1 MSKPDASIQR
11 RIGYSEKV
19 IDHFTNPRNVGRL
32 EDADVTAKVGSVACG
47 DLIKLY
53 LKIDEKTERI
63 EKITFESYGCAA
75 NIATSSML
83 TELAKGKTLEEARKI
98 TFKDIAEEL
107 GGLPKTKL
115 HCAVLSKA
123 GLDAAISKY
132 YAMKGKTKVDDTL
145 VKLLLRGVLDP
156 ITGVDVISGKTVE
169 SISVQDHEVTIGL
182 RVDEKSQIAK
192 ELENDIK
199 EAFEGLPV
207 NLKIVFKG
215 NSSEDSNQ
223 QDTLSG

>member
-11 RIGYSEKV
+11 RIGYTEKV
-19 IDHFTNPRNVGRL
+19 IEHFTNPRNVGRL
-32 EDADVTAKVGSVACG
+32 DDADVTAKVGSVACG

-53 LKIDEKTERI
+53 LKIDQNTERI
-63 EKITFESYGCAA
+63 DKITFESYGCAA
-75 NIATSSML
+75 NIATSSIL

-98 TFKDIAEEL
+98 TFKDIADEL
-107 GGLPKTKL
+107 GGLPKIKM
-115 HCAVLSKA
+115 HCAVLSKT
-123 GLDAAISKY
+123 GLDAAITKY
-132 YAMKGKTKVDDTL
+132 YAMKGKAKIDDTL

-156 ITGVDVISGKTVE
+156 VTGVDIISGRTVE

-182 RVDEKSQIAK
+182 RVDDKSQVAK

-207 NLKIVFKG
+207 NLKIIFKG
-215 NSSEDSNQ
+215 NSSEDSNK
-223 QDTLSG
+223 

>member
-1 MSKPDASIQR
+1 VGVVDGLSRPDASLER
-11 RIGYSEKV
+11 RIGYSKKV
-19 IDHFTNPRNVGRL
+19 IEHFMNPRNVGRL

-53 LKIDEKTERI
+53 LKVDEKTERI

-98 TFKDIAEEL
+98 AFKDIADEL
-107 GGLPKTKL
+107 GGLPRIKM
-115 HCAVLSKA
+115 HCAVLSKT

-132 YAMKGKTKVDDTL
+132 YAMKGKAKIDDTL

-156 ITGVDVISGKTVE
+156 ITGVDIISSKTTD
-169 SISVQDHEVTIGL
+169 SISVQDHEVAIGL
-182 RVDEKSQIAK
+182 RVDEKSPIAK
-192 ELENDIK
+192 ELENDIR

-207 NLKIVFKG
+207 TLKIVFKG
-215 NSSEDSNQ
+215 NSGDSNK
-223 QDTLSG
+223 

>member
-1 MSKPDASIQR
+1 MAQRDASVQR
-11 RIGYSEKV
+11 KIGYSEKV
-19 IDHFTNPRNVGRL
+19 IEHFTNPRNVGRL
-32 EDADVTAKVGSVACG
+32 DDADVTAKVGSVACG

-53 LKIDEKTERI
+53 LKIDERTERI

-107 GGLPKTKL
+107 GGLPKIKM
-115 HCAVLSKA
+115 HCAVLSKT

-132 YAMKGKTKVDDTL
+132 YAMKGKTKIDDTL
-145 VKLLLRGVLDP
+145 VKLLLKGVLDP
-156 ITGVDVISGKTVE
+156 ITGVDIISGKTAE

-182 RVDEKSQIAK
+182 RVEEGSKLAA
-192 ELENDIK
+192 ELEGDIR

-207 NLKIVFKG
+207 SIKILYKG
-215 NSSEDSNQ
+215 EKGGQPSAA
-223 QDTLSG
+223 

>member
-1 MSKPDASIQR
+1 MRPDASLQR
-11 RIGYSEKV
+11 KIGYSEKV
-19 IDHFTNPRNVGRL
+19 IEHFTNPRNVGKL

-53 LKIDEKTERI
+53 LKVDEKTDRI
-63 EKITFESYGCAA
+63 EKMTFESYGCAA

-98 TFKDIAEEL
+98 TFKDIADEL
-107 GGLPKTKL
+107 GGLPKIKM
-115 HCAVLSKA
+115 HCAVLSKT

-132 YAMKGKTKVDDTL
+132 YAIKGKTKIDDTL

-156 ITGVDVISGKTVE
+156 ITGVDIITSKTTE

-182 RVDEKSQIAK
+182 KVDEKSQIAR
-192 ELENDIK
+192 ELENDIR

-207 NLKIVFKG
+207 SLKIVFKG
-215 NSSEDSNQ
+215 GGDSNH
-223 QDTLSG
+223 

>member
-1 MSKPDASIQR
+1 MEKRDQTLQR
-11 RIGYSEKV
+11 RIGYTEKV

-32 EDADVTAKVGSVACG
+32 EDATVTSKVGSVACG

-53 LKIDEKTERI
+53 LKIDDPTERI

-83 TELAKGKTLEEARKI
+83 TEMAKGKTLEEAKKI
-98 TFKDIAEEL
+98 TFKNIAEEL
-107 GGLPKTKL
+107 GGLPKIKM
-115 HCAVLSKA
+115 HCAVLSKT
-123 GLDAAISKY
+123 GLDSAIQKY
-132 YAMKGKTKVDDTL
+132 YAIKGKANIDDTL

-156 ITGVDVISGKTVE
+156 ITGVDIISSKTVE
-169 SISVQDHEVTIGL
+169 TIEVQDRTVTIGL
-182 RVDEKSQIAK
+182 RVEEGSQLAR

-207 NLKIVFKG
+207 AVRITYRGIDEKM
-215 NSSEDSNQ
+215 
-223 QDTLSG
+223 LS